1 MKGDFSKVHFAPQD
15 NFDGILPQ
23 QGKVLLDSD
32 GIAQTLIENNWHQTA
47 ARDWVGNVAGVPAA
61 LSNSFDITAASLAG
75 GVVALTVGTG
85 HLWADGLLVRLENET
100 ADTIQRTA
108 TWLEPPIVA
117 AEGSSSDVAA
127 AITDAVVLEVWQHA
141 VNGYQIPDVLIEPA
155 LGGPD
160 TAERLQTSFAFRLA
174 RLSAGQTCADLHFD
188 ESNRGALT
196 VSLVPPIVTTGDCP
210 VEGSGGYSGF
220 EHQLYRVEVANINAG
235 PSQFKWSRTNG
246 GLVGRGTFNPATQS
260 IAITANLAAIN
271 SANQNSFYLE
281 IEGYDA
287 GLGYSRVLAG
297 AQATLTSSGLQC
309 AAVPNF
315 GSYPSASGSIFFR
328 LWDGIS
334 PVSSYPLSATPVQL
348 ENGILLQFDPDGTGK
363 YLPGD
368 YWMFPVR
375 AQGITNPQILLNARK
390 PQGIVYHRVPLAE
403 ITWADAGGGNFSAA
417 TIEDCRTI
425 VPPLSRAK
433 GCCTCR
439 VGDGIESFGDFTSIQ
454 LAIDSLP
461 PEGGEV
467 CLLPGRYYE
476 HVRIINRRDIVIH
489 GCGWQTRVAS
499 PSLGPVIIGLAPN
512 AGPEAASG
520 AVNPI
525 DAVITIIA
533 SQHIELRAFAVEA
546 ADDEAGILIDGTG
559 TSLAPDPTIERQ
571 RAAAS
576 LRATIDVTI
585 EDMVLTAATLPAILA
600 QRVELLRID
609 RNRVA
614 MKNIASTW
622 PAIYTSGKE
631 IHIDSNWV
639 GIQSIANDLEWLPF
653 IVAKDISTPAAA
665 PPAPAVS
672 AVPAPTPSATTV
684 LGGLEYIDASTLG
697 LSVVNIAIHPGGI
710 QIGGPS
716 TDVYLLENEIEGGSR
731 NGITLGS
738 FDMLDANGGSTGIWT
753 GVTVTGEGDDC
764 CTGTLQPPPVTPGT
778 NGGTLV
784 AGGLLTNIQIHRNRI
799 RNMGLC
805 GIGPVG
811 FFNLLETLEV
821 ITILGLK
828 ISHNEIS
835 RTVLR
840 TPAAIDQSKSSIF
853 GYGAICVPD
862 VQSLTICDNAVTIF
876 GPQPGVGAC
885 GIFVLHGEML
895 EISRNQILETR
906 DWSSANTVEQG
917 ASTGARG
924 GIIILL
930 ATPPTFGQPTDPSQ
944 WSNNPL
950 QANPIIAP
958 VYEPGLPALRVE
970 HNLVRVPL
978 GYALEVIGL
987 GPFTIT
993 NNQLTSGGMV
1003 RTTTTARALA
1013 QTVLIAN
1020 LGTPIDGSLKSPL
1033 PSNTF
1038 NNAQNATGSNLS
1050 SQTESVASGAILF
1063 TGNLC
1068 QLEATVS
1075 HQLEFSSVAIFTADH
1090 LIFSNNHCWLHG
1102 PRLSSILDALLIG
1115 FSLNVVGNRFQES
1128 PNSVL
1133 LSALTTGT
1141 INITGENIST
1151 YCLIALGT
1159 MLSSNNNLAL
1169 VSATNQEICASLQ
1182 KDLQGAFHA

>member
-1 MKGDFSKVHFAPQD
+1 VKGDFSKVHFAPQD

-32 GIAQTLIENNWHQTA
+32 GIAQTLIENNWHETA

-61 LSNSFDITAASLAG
+61 LSNSFDISAASLAG
-75 GVVALTVGTG
+75 GIVTLTVGTG
-85 HLWADGLLVRLENET
+85 HLWADGLLVRLEDESSVT
-100 ADTIQRTA
+100 VQRTA
-108 TWLEPPIVA
+108 TWLEPPLVF
-117 AEGSSSDVAA
+117 AEGSSSDVADGT
-127 AITDAVVLEVWQHA
+127 TDAVVLEVWQHA
-141 VNGYQIPDVLIEPA
+141 INGYQIPDVLIEPA

-174 RLSAGQTCADLHFD
+174 RLAAGQTCADLTFD

-220 EHQLYRVEVANINAG
+220 EHQLYRVEIADPNAG

-246 GLVGRGTFNPATQS
+246 GLVGRGAFDPATQS
-260 IAITANLAAIN
+260 IAITANLPAIN
-271 SANQNSFYLE
+271 SANQSSFYLE
-281 IEGYDA
+281 IEGYDTD
-287 GLGYSRVLAG
+287 LGYSRALAG
-297 AQATLTSSGLQC
+297 VQATFSSSTLQC
-309 AAVPNF
+309 AATPNF
-315 GSYPSASGSIFFR
+315 GSYPFVSGSIFFR

-334 PVSSYPLSATPVQL
+334 PVSSYPISATPVQL

-375 AQGITNPQILLNARK
+375 AQGIPNPQVLINART

-403 ITWADAGGGNFSAA
+403 ITWASAGGGAFSAA
-417 TIEDCRTI
+417 PIEDCRTI
-425 VPPLSRAK
+425 VPPLSRTK

-439 VGDGIESFGDFTSIQ
+439 VGDGVESFGDFTSIQ

-461 PEGGEV
+461 AEGGEV

-499 PSLGPVIIGLAPN
+499 PSLAPIIIGLAPHDG
-512 AGPEAASG
+512 AAASG
-520 AVNPI
+520 AINPI
-525 DAVITIIA
+525 AAVITIIG

-546 ADDEAGILIDGTG
+546 ADDEAGILVDGIG
-559 TSLAPDPTIERQ
+559 TSLAPDPTIQRE
-571 RAAAS
+571 RAAVS

-614 MKNIASTW
+614 MKNILSTW

-631 IHIDSNWV
+631 IHIDGNWV
-639 GIQSIANDLEWLPF
+639 GIQSIANDLEWLP
-653 IVAKDISTPAAA
+653 ITVTTDISASAVAA
-665 PPAPAVS
+665 PPAPA
-672 AVPAPTPSATTV
+672 ATAAPVPSPSATAV
-684 LGGLEYIDASTLG
+684 LGGIEFIDASTLG

-716 TDVYLLENEIEGGSR
+716 TDVYVLENEIEGGSR

-738 FDMLDANGGSTGIWT
+738 FDVLDANGDSTGIWT
-753 GVTVTGEGDDC
+753 GVTVSGEGEDC
-764 CTGTLQPPPVTPGT
+764 CTGTLQPPPVNPGS
-778 NGGTLV
+778 NGGTIV
-784 AGGLLTNIQIHRNRI
+784 ASGILNNIQIHRNRI

-821 ITILGLK
+821 ITILGLN
-828 ISHNEIS
+828 ISQNEIS

-840 TPAAIDQSKSSIF
+840 SPAAIDQSKSSIF
-853 GYGAICVPD
+853 GYGAISVPD
-862 VQSLTICDNAVTIF
+862 VLSLTICDNAVTIF

-906 DWSSANTVEQG
+906 DWNNTSAVEQD
-917 ASTGARG
+917 ASTGAHG
-924 GIIILL
+924 GIVILL
-930 ATPPTFGQPTDPSQ
+930 ATPPTFGQPIDPSQ
-944 WSNNPL
+944 WSSDPL
-950 QANPIIAP
+950 QANPITAP
-958 VYEPGLPALRVE
+958 VYEPGLPALRIE
-970 HNLVRVPL
+970 HNVVRVPL
-978 GYALEVIGL
+978 GYALEIIGL
-987 GPFTIT
+987 GPFTIA
-993 NNQLTSGGMV
+993 NNQFTSGGMV
-1003 RTTTTARALA
+1003 RTTAARALA

-1038 NNAQNATGSNLS
+1038 NNAQNAAGAGLS
-1050 SQTESVASGAILF
+1050 SRTESVASGAILF

-1090 LIFSNNHCWLHG
+1090 LIFSNNHCWLHA
-1102 PRLSSILDALLIG
+1102 PRSSSILEALLVA

-1128 PNSVL
+1128 PSSVL
-1133 LSALTTGT
+1133 LSGLTAGT
-1141 INITGENIST
+1141 INITAENIST
-1151 YCLIALGT
+1151 YCLIALGN
-1159 MLSSNNNLAL
+1159 MLSNNNNLAL
-1169 VSATNQEICASLQ
+1169 VSATNQEICAILQ
-1182 KDLQGAFHA
+1182 KDLQGAFNE